1 MPITAKATNYDEYV
15 IQRIQTVYLALAFLL
30 NLGVF
35 FNPIYSHA
43 MEDPYAWI
51 GIGFA
56 IVLTAATGLA
66 LACVFLYNNRQNQ
79 MQWVKRTILLQ
90 IIALGWGLGILFSLG
105 GFGTFLW
112 DEMIGIG
119 LLVLAL
125 AAIIMALRNI
135 KKDEELVRSMDRIR

>member
-1 MPITAKATNYDEYV
+1 V
-15 IQRIQTVYLALAFLL
+15 IQRIQTVYLFLAFLL

-43 MEDPYAWI
+43 MDDPYAWI

-56 IVLTAATGLA
+56 TVLTAAAGLS
-66 LACVFLYNNRQNQ
+66 LACIFLYKNRENQ
-79 MQWVKRTILLQ
+79 IKWVKRAILLQ
-90 IIALGWGLGILFSLG
+90 VIALGWGVGILFSLG

-112 DEMIGIG
+112 DEMIGNG

-135 KKDEELVRSMDRIR
+135 RKDEELVRSMDRIR